1 MPKEIRHR
9 YAINFDLTIEKL
21 REFYSDTNPKGA
33 YSKIKNFMKSTDLLI
48 DSGLAIYLTK
58 Q

>member
-9 YAINFDLTIEKL
+9 YVINFDLTIEKL

-33 YSKIKNFMKSTDLLI
+33 YSKIKNFMEKHGFTHR
-48 DSGLAIYLTK
+48 
-58 Q
+58 